1 MHASA
6 LIMITTCQAMTSV
19 QRDWSVAIMALE
31 QEENVRFENL
41 PPAILKIF

>member
-1 MHASA
+1 
-6 LIMITTCQAMTSV
+6 MTSG

-41 PPAILKIF
+41 PPRDISTTRLHMD